1 MDKLKENFKKHLQT
15 ICLTYPT
22 RHTASEGERFAAD
35 YIEKYFLGLGI
46 KCRREEYPVRG
57 WDYKEHCIKNASKNE
72 EIPTVTVCYFS
83 GKLDFVGKLTVLEK
97 YEDVL
102 EKDVKGKVCLL
113 AFFTGDVFKNNEIAE
128 DLEKLGALGVIF
140 YDESTNNGLAS
151 TKICRSPFINKIA
164 VMAVSNYGL
173 RYLLANIEDDY
184 SIYINAMPYDTITD
198 NVIGYI
204 EGGDKKAVFGA
215 HYDAAPLIEGADDDA
230 SGVAMLLE
238 TARIL
243 RDCKSEYTIEFVAFS
258 GEEYIAKRGTVP
270 EGSGDYVKRHKDEVA
285 WYFNFDS
292 SGTTSKLMTKYT
304 LGIGHIEKLQGIDFG
319 REYQDATMMG
329 DDKAFVLSGIPT
341 IWLQAVSKEFFY
353 HTPNDN
359 VKSIDF
365 NAMCDVYKEMY
376 GLMMKLL

>member
-1 MDKLKENFKKHLQT
+1 MEQLKQNFKKHLQT

-35 YIEKYFLGLGI
+35 YIENYFLSLGL

-57 WDYKEHCIKNASKNE
+57 WEYRTHRTENKTKKEQ
-72 EIPTVTVCYFS
+72 IPTLTVCYFS
-83 GKLDFVGKLTVLEK
+83 GEVNFSGKLTVIEK
-97 YEDVL
+97 YEDIFKKEVR
-102 EKDVKGKVCLL
+102 EKFCLL

-184 SIYINAMPYDTITD
+184 SIYIDAMPYDTITD

-204 EGGDKKAVFGA
+204 EGGEQKAVFGA

-238 TARIL
+238 TARL
-243 RDCKSEYTIEFVAFS
+243 LKDSKTKYTLEFVAFS
-258 GEEYIAKRGTVP
+258 GEEYIARRGTVP
-270 EGSGDYVKRHKDEVA
+270 EGSGDYVKRHKDKVV

-292 SGTTSKLMTKYT
+292 SGTTSKLLTKYV
-304 LGIGHIEKLQGIDFG
+304 LGIGHIEKLNGIDFG
-319 REYQDATMMG
+319 REYKDATMMG
-329 DDKAFVLSGIPT
+329 DDKAFVLAGIPT
-341 IWLQAVSKEFFY
+341 VWLQAIANEFFY

-365 NAMCDVYKEMY
+365 NAMVDVYQEMY
-376 GLMMKLL
+376 ALMLKML